1 MKMFNFIGKIDFLS
15 PPITL
20 FHLEKRTHTSKL
32 SGLFVLSM
40 IVISSSYICI
50 LLYDLIEHKKLTSI
64 FHKKFEYE
72 AGYYSFNSSSIFH
85 FIQIFSPEDGGYF
98 DKYDTKYIRAYTTY
112 VHSNFTYANLHLY
125 DHWVFDTCRENID
138 NKNVE
143 PYLFDNVENFTN
155 GVCIRHYYNST
166 EKKYYSLEDEGFEWP
181 HLEHGIAQRS
191 NIYLTTFVQ
200 KCSNDSVINK
210 LFGPCPSQ
218 IEIDNYLSKYFGVYL
233 YFTDTQVDPT
243 NYTKPIQKYL
253 QVVSTGIGT
262 SQTFVESYIHF
273 SPLKVRT
280 KIGSLF
286 ETVYDIDSFYFDFN
300 RKGSANNN
308 EKYFTITKYYHLM
321 QNNIQIYERK
331 YNNIF
336 DVFSE
341 IGGVIQFI
349 FYFFYWINYL
359 YNKYVIAYDT
369 NSIFFTIRD
378 KHPYN
383 RDNKNSQTNLNK
395 NDIRLFNLRSNID
408 RNMEKSNNFLSS
420 HNLHFDK
427 LKERGRL
434 SKIKDQIIIGNKNQ
448 KEGKDNKIVGEL
460 LNKEDNNDNIQLCK
474 IHTPNKSKSK
484 FYVNQNTSS
493 LFLKDNNDINTNQNK
508 LKNINLHNNSNSNI
522 NNKNEQNLNTN
533 EAFGGIYENLKINL
547 GKNNNNNIYYLNVI
561 DLYNR
566 NMSIKDDKNKAKTIS
581 DISDTKLKSIKAFTF
596 FDYLQSMIFKR
607 RKGNLYFISI
617 FRKHLLSEEHLL
629 KSHIKM
635 VFMEK
640 QHDFHG
646 EENTNILECFN
657 EL

>member
-191 NIYLTTFVQ
+191 NIYLTTLVQ

-336 DVFSE
+336 DIFSQ
-341 IGGVIQFI
+341 IGGIVQFI
-349 FYFFYWINYL
+349 FYLFYWTNFL
-359 YNKYVIAYDT
+359 YNKYIIAYDT
-369 NSIFFTIRD
+369 NSLFFSIRD
-378 KHPYN
+378 N
-383 RDNKNSQTNLNK
+383 RSSIKDTHRNNLNK
-395 NDIRLFNLRSNID
+395 NDIKLFNLKSNND
-408 RNMEKSNNFLSS
+408 RNMKKSKCFMNKNNLNINNNQNNRIGPIAIEIGQVNGKEQMQLSEIVNNKSNNL
-420 HNLHFDK
+420 
-427 LKERGRL
+427 
-434 SKIKDQIIIGNKNQ
+434 
-448 KEGKDNKIVGEL
+448 
-460 LNKEDNNDNIQLCK
+460 
-474 IHTPNKSKSK
+474 
-484 FYVNQNTSS
+484 
-493 LFLKDNNDINTNQNK
+493 
-508 LKNINLHNNSNSNI
+508 NSNI
-522 NNKNEQNLNTN
+522 NLKKRLTISNINNCNNKLIINQNSSNIFLKENNIIENEIQKGNNSFAELYKKL
-533 EAFGGIYENLKINL
+533 EINL
-547 GKNNNNNIYYLNVI
+547 GKENKASF
-561 DLYNR
+561 YNR
-566 NMSIKDDKNKAKTIS
+566 NILNRIDLSRGSLAKMEHCHKKRDSQIS
-581 DISDTKLKSIKAFTF
+581 DDKLKSIKVFSF
-596 FDYLQSMIFKR
+596 YDFLKSLMFKR
-607 RKGNLYFISI
+607 NRGNHYFINL
-617 FRKHLLSEEHLL
+617 FRKHLLSEEHFL

-635 VFMEK
+635 VFLEK
-640 QHDFHG
+640 QHNLDG
-646 EENTNILECFN
+646 EENTNVLECFN